1 MADRAVVASTA
12 DVASVAGT
20 SSRLSEA
27 PPDGGD
33 SDVAWIAPHRFS
45 ISATESRWSSQ
56 LHSVEVAGVSRRDG
70 CRAAHLRGASA
81 SPASFRSP
89 HLHHTPLLI

>member
-12 DVASVAGT
+12 DITSVAST

-27 PPDGGD
+27 PPDGGS
-33 SDVAWIAPHRFS
+33 SDAWLAPHRFS

-56 LHSVEVAGVSRRDG
+56 LHSVELAGVSRRDG
-70 CRAAHLRGASA
+70 CRAAHLRGTSGP
-81 SPASFRSP
+81 PASSRSP

>member
-12 DVASVAGT
+12 DITSVAST

-27 PPDGGD
+27 PPDSD
-33 SDVAWIAPHRFS
+33 SSDVAWIAPHRFS

-56 LHSVEVAGVSRRDG
+56 LHSVELAGVSRRDG
-70 CRAAHLRGASA
+70 CRAAHLRGTSGP
-81 SPASFRSP
+81 PASSRSP